1 MSNYQKESIVDPV
14 LLKRGARILNSPPT
28 VKGKWIEFVTS
39 DYATR
44 ERRTRI
50 LIDPDDISGIKEN
63 YDFGYRDWCR
73 IFMKNGND
81 YQVLSSYDD
90 MVELLAS
97 LKEAK

>member
-1 MSNYQKESIVDPV
+1 MVKRRTMSNYQLD
-14 LLKRGARILNSPPT
+14 SPPT
-28 VKGKWIEFVTS
+28 VKGKWIEFVAS
-39 DYATR
+39 DYTTR

-63 YDFGYRDWCR
+63 YDFVYRDWCG

-90 MVELLAS
+90 LVELLAS
-97 LKEAK
+97 LKEAKKENL